1 MVDEFGSVVR
11 YEDDENEEYTK
22 MIKIKREIR
31 QILEEAKQREKK
43 QKNVKVNK
51 NLDKTK
57 ENLLENLINQVEE
70 DADNDNE
77 KNNINNKNNKNFNNK
92 INTDIEVDM
101 DNVSTKEKQQI
112 IKRNKMMTFEN
123 KNNNNRLNF
132 HSGIRRTINGPE
144 YLSNLSYRNTFSKS
158 NFNRESKENST
169 LGNSESKVNPYTYMS
184 FNKTKYKLPIEKD
197 SSIKMFWYDAIEES
211 FNNKPN
217 VILFGKIYEPQ
228 SKSFLSIS
236 VIIQDIYRTVFIL
249 PKPQYENDDQIQKV
263 YEEFE
268 DLRKKR
274 FNYIK
279 EYQCKIVE
287 KKYCFELPVESK
299 EIHKVLKIKYKAEYG
314 TIPPNLNQKT
324 FDYIFGK
331 RSSLLENILLKLR
344 IKGPCWL
351 KIKNFTEN
359 NLNCLRTW
367 SDYELSLADFKN
379 IEVITKNNNGSD
391 IPIPPM
397 KLVSISTQSIKIKD
411 KNELYCICCAL
422 KEYYVEDV
430 KGSNKVEDF
439 KSLIFARKIDNKMGI
454 FKKNSGDRK

>member
-57 ENLLENLINQVEE
+57 ESLLENLINQVEE

-132 HSGIRRTINGPE
+132 HSGIRRTINEPE
-144 YLSNLSYRNTFSKS
+144 YLSNLSYSNTFSKS
-158 NFNRESKENST
+158 NFNRESKETST
-169 LGNSESKVNPYTYMS
+169 LGNSELKDNPYTYMS
-184 FNKTKYKLPIEKD
+184 FNKTKYKLPMEKD
-197 SSIKMFWYDAIEES
+197 GSIKMFWYDAIEES
-211 FNNKPN
+211 FNIKPN

-268 DLRKKR
+268 DLMRNR
-274 FNYIK
+274 FNNIK
-279 EYQCKIVE
+279 EY
-287 KKYCFELPVESK
+287 
-299 EIHKVLKIKYKAEYG
+299 
-314 TIPPNLNQKT
+314 
-324 FDYIFGK
+324 
-331 RSSLLENILLKLR
+331 
-344 IKGPCWL
+344 
-351 KIKNFTEN
+351 
-359 NLNCLRTW
+359 
-367 SDYELSLADFKN
+367 
-379 IEVITKNNNGSD
+379 
-391 IPIPPM
+391 
-397 KLVSISTQSIKIKD
+397 
-411 KNELYCICCAL
+411 
-422 KEYYVEDV
+422 
-430 KGSNKVEDF
+430 
-439 KSLIFARKIDNKMGI
+439 
-454 FKKNSGDRK
+454 